1 MKKNLIL
8 KKERQ
13 IDSPPMKLWSV
24 LTDNQWIE
32 QWLGVQM
39 VTDWQPGSPIAF
51 TISYKDKEIKDK
63 GAIIQFEPGKKFSY
77 NYWSVFST
85 TEDSPE
91 NYSIITFDIVPNG
104 NGSIL
109 QLTQTNFSTK
119 LMYTHADNNWEE
131 TLDTIKKL
139 AEEGSALS

>member
-1 MKKNLIL
+1 MKKKLIL

-24 LTDNQWIE
+24 LTENQWIE

-39 VTDWQPGSPIAF
+39 VTDWQPGSAIAF
-51 TISYKDKEIKDK
+51 TFTYKDKEIVDK
-63 GAIIQFEPGKKFSY
+63 GTVLHFEPGKKFSY
-77 NYWSVFST
+77 TYWSVFST

-91 NYSIITFDIVPNG
+91 NYSIITFDIQPNG
-104 NGSIL
+104 NGSVL

-139 AEEGSALS
+139 AEEGSVLV

>member
-8 KKERQ
+8 TKERH
-13 IDSPPMKLWSV
+13 INSTPLKLWSV
-24 LTDNQWIE
+24 LTDNQFIE

-51 TISYKDKEIKDK
+51 TFTYKDKEIIDK
-63 GAIIQFEPGKKFSY
+63 GVVLHVEPAKKFSY

-85 TEDSPE
+85 TEDKPE
-91 NYSIITFDIVPNG
+91 NYSVITFEIQPNA
-104 NGSIL
+104 NGSVL
-109 QLTQTNFSTK
+109 QLTQTNFSTE
-119 LMYTHADNNWEE
+119 LMYEHANINWEE

-139 AEEGSALS
+139 AEEE